1 MEGLFVIKAVFE
13 GLVYDPKGEPIKV
26 AYVGSEPCY
35 VLNDDG
41 FLRYIPAGDVDWQ
54 VWEAL
59 TSQIT
64 GHEDILSKQAAK
76 MLGQEDIFT
85 VAMLRSQLEN
95 KDEQFKAIQEKGL
108 PEEAR
113 QYLGM
118 MGFRITIDIHGKV
131 IEVNQPQVYGDEG
144 NE

>member
-1 MEGLFVIKAVFE
+1 MIRAVFE
-13 GLVYDPKGEPIKV
+13 GLVYDPKGEPVEV

-131 IEVNQPQVYGDEG
+131 IEINQPQVYGDEG

>member
-1 MEGLFVIKAVFE
+1 MIKAVFE

-76 MLGQEDIFT
+76 MLGQEDILT

-131 IEVNQPQVYGDEG
+131 IEINQPQVYGDEG

>member
-1 MEGLFVIKAVFE
+1 VIKAVFE
-13 GLVYDPKGEPIKV
+13 GLVYDPNGEPIEV
-26 AYVGSEPCY
+26 AYVGSEPYY
-35 VLNDDG
+35 VLNDNG
-41 FLRYIPAGDVDWQ
+41 FLRYIPATDVDWQ
-54 VWEAL
+54 VWDAL
-59 TSQIT
+59 TSQII

-95 KDEQFKAIQEKGL
+95 KDEQFKDIQEKSL

-118 MGFRITIDIHGKV
+118 MGFKITIDIHGKV
-131 IEVNQPQVYGDEG
+131 IEVTQPQIYGDEG
-144 NE
+144 DE

>member
-1 MEGLFVIKAVFE
+1 MINAVFE

-59 TSQIT
+59 TSQII

-108 PEEAR
+108 PEEVR

-131 IEVNQPQVYGDEG
+131 IEINQPQVYGDEG

>member
-1 MEGLFVIKAVFE
+1 VEGLFVIKAVFE

-131 IEVNQPQVYGDEG
+131 IEINQPQVYGDDG

>member
-1 MEGLFVIKAVFE
+1 MIKAVFE

-59 TSQIT
+59 TSQII

-85 VAMLRSQLEN
+85 VAMLRNQLEN

>member
-1 MEGLFVIKAVFE
+1 VEGLFVIKAVFE

-35 VLNDDG
+35 VLDDDG

>member
-1 MEGLFVIKAVFE
+1 MIKAVFE

-85 VAMLRSQLEN
+85 VAMLRNQLEN

-144 NE
+144 DE

>member
-1 MEGLFVIKAVFE
+1 MFVIKAVFE

-59 TSQIT
+59 TSQII

-85 VAMLRSQLEN
+85 VAMLRSQLEK

>member
-1 MEGLFVIKAVFE
+1 VEGLFVIKAVFE

-35 VLNDDG
+35 VLDDDG

-118 MGFRITIDIHGKV
+118 MGFKITIDIHGKV

>member
-1 MEGLFVIKAVFE
+1 VIKAVFE

-35 VLNDDG
+35 VLDDDG

-131 IEVNQPQVYGDEG
+131 IVINQPQVYGNEG

>member
-35 VLNDDG
+35 VLDDDG

>member
-1 MEGLFVIKAVFE
+1 VEGLFVIKAVFE

-131 IEVNQPQVYGDEG
+131 IEINQPQVYGDEG

>member
-35 VLNDDG
+35 VLDDDG

-131 IEVNQPQVYGDEG
+131 IEINQPQVYGNEG

>member
-1 MEGLFVIKAVFE
+1 VEGLFVIKAVFE

-144 NE
+144 DE

>member
-1 MEGLFVIKAVFE
+1 VEGPFVIKAVFE

>member
-131 IEVNQPQVYGDEG
+131 IEVNQPQVYGDDG

>member
-131 IEVNQPQVYGDEG
+131 IEINQPQVYGNEG

>member
-1 MEGLFVIKAVFE
+1 MIKAVFE

-59 TSQIT
+59 TSQII
-64 GHEDILSKQAAK
+64 GHEDILSRQLRCWVKKIFLLSRCYAA
-76 MLGQEDIFT
+76 
-85 VAMLRSQLEN
+85 N
-95 KDEQFKAIQEKGL
+95 
-108 PEEAR
+108 
-113 QYLGM
+113 
-118 MGFRITIDIHGKV
+118 
-131 IEVNQPQVYGDEG
+131 
-144 NE
+144 

>member
-1 MEGLFVIKAVFE
+1 MIKAVFE

-59 TSQIT
+59 T
-64 GHEDILSKQAAK
+64 
-76 MLGQEDIFT
+76 
-85 VAMLRSQLEN
+85 
-95 KDEQFKAIQEKGL
+95 
-108 PEEAR
+108 
-113 QYLGM
+113 
-118 MGFRITIDIHGKV
+118 
-131 IEVNQPQVYGDEG
+131 
-144 NE
+144 

>member
-1 MEGLFVIKAVFE
+1 VEGLFVIKAVFE

-144 NE
+144 ND

>member
-1 MEGLFVIKAVFE
+1 VEGLFVIKAVFE

>member
-1 MEGLFVIKAVFE
+1 MIKAVCE

-35 VLNDDG
+35 VLDDDG

-131 IEVNQPQVYGDEG
+131 IEINQPQVYGNEG

>member
-1 MEGLFVIKAVFE
+1 VEGLFVIKAVFE

-131 IEVNQPQVYGDEG
+131 IEINQPQVYGNEG
-144 NE
+144 ND

>member
-1 MEGLFVIKAVFE
+1 M
-13 GLVYDPKGEPIKV
+13 VYDPKGEPIKV

-41 FLRYIPAGDVDWQ
+41 FLTLYPRRDVDWQ
-54 VWEAL
+54 VWRLL

-64 GHEDILSKQAAK
+64 GHEAILSKQAAK

-95 KDEQFKAIQEKGL
+95 KDE
-108 PEEAR
+108 
-113 QYLGM
+113 
-118 MGFRITIDIHGKV
+118 
-131 IEVNQPQVYGDEG
+131 
-144 NE
+144 

>member
-131 IEVNQPQVYGDEG
+131 IEINQPQVYGDEG

>member
-1 MEGLFVIKAVFE
+1 MIKAVFE

-41 FLRYIPAGDVDWQ
+41 LLRYIPAGDVDWQ

-131 IEVNQPQVYGDEG
+131 IEINQPQVYGNEG

>member
-1 MEGLFVIKAVFE
+1 VEGLFVIKAVFE

-26 AYVGSEPCY
+26 AYVGSEPCF
-35 VLNDDG
+35 VMNGDG
-41 FLRYIPAGDVDWQ
+41 FLRYIPAGEEDWQ

-59 TSQIT
+59 TSQII

-95 KDEQFKAIQEKGL
+95 KDEQFKVIQEKGL

>member
-1 MEGLFVIKAVFE
+1 MIKAVFE

-59 TSQIT
+59 TSQII

-85 VAMLRSQLEN
+85 VAMLRSQLEKKMSN
-95 KDEQFKAIQEKGL
+95 LRLSKK
-108 PEEAR
+108 
-113 QYLGM
+113 
-118 MGFRITIDIHGKV
+118 KV
-131 IEVNQPQVYGDEG
+131 CLRKRVNIWA
-144 NE
+144 

>member
-41 FLRYIPAGDVDWQ
+41 FLRYIPVGDVDWQ

-59 TSQIT
+59 TSQII
-64 GHEDILSKQAAK
+64 GQFIPGYAK
-76 MLGQEDIFT
+76 LIKYSFFDPI
-85 VAMLRSQLEN
+85 S
-95 KDEQFKAIQEKGL
+95 
-108 PEEAR
+108 
-113 QYLGM
+113 
-118 MGFRITIDIHGKV
+118 
-131 IEVNQPQVYGDEG
+131 
-144 NE
+144 

>member
-1 MEGLFVIKAVFE
+1 MIKAVFE

-131 IEVNQPQVYGDEG
+131 IVINQPQVYGNEG